1 METET
6 AAPRVRPGLTELFVV
21 LGGGA
26 AVAGSFLEWFRV
38 HYALRS
44 LGLVARSVTQ
54 KGIDGPDGKITL
66 IAGAVVV
73 LMGLLMFLWTSG
85 SQRIAMGVV
94 ALLAG
99 LSAAGLSGY
108 DAMTPRQRF
117 IDAQAPELAG
127 KVNIPLAMAQRL
139 YRGLFN
145 SGSVRI
151 SLAFGVFVVIAGG
164 AVAAIAAGVA
174 LSKSPE
180 VPDVDLPSEPVATEP
195 AGPAE

>member
-1 METET
+1 
-6 AAPRVRPGLTELFVV
+6 
-21 LGGGA
+21 
-26 AVAGSFLEWFRV
+26 
-38 HYALRS
+38 
-44 LGLVARSVTQ
+44 
-54 KGIDGPDGKITL
+54 
-66 IAGAVVV
+66 
-73 LMGLLMFLWTSG
+73 
-85 SQRIAMGVV
+85 
-94 ALLAG
+94 
-99 LSAAGLSGY
+99 
-108 DAMTPRQRF
+108 
-117 IDAQAPELAG
+117 LAG